1 MPTVKKK
8 GKNYKAPKAAVATAA
23 FPATAA
29 SKGNSKEAKES
40 IGSSSVRDT
49 PTSVSDVDI
58 DVHPMKIGHCLVVE
72 FRDKSHRV
80 AKIISTNEI
89 LSDSNEKT
97 FMYYVHYLE
106 FNRRMDEWIKI
117 SRIMQPPS
125 IANPMEAPLMA
136 SLGHHAPTDEVGA
149 SGGGGGAPVTASA
162 IDHTGSSSSKRS
174 RENLNLKES
183 EEDNEDDLE
192 GDESKTSRNSKKSPA
207 AAAAAAALAILPNPN
222 AGSSAYV
229 MDLEHDEH
237 EGMDAAALKEH
248 EEITKI
254 KNICNVLIGK
264 SKIECW
270 YYSPYP
276 KELTAA
282 GPIDC
287 LYICEFTFRFFKTKK
302 ELIRFQSKDI
312 LMRHPPGHEI
322 YRDPRPE
329 SPVSVFEIDGS
340 VERTYCQNLCYF
352 AKLFLDHKTLYYDVE
367 PFLFYVLCTRDER
380 GFHPVGYYS
389 KEKYSDAGYNL
400 ACILCFPFAQRKGYG
415 RFIIQFSYELSK
427 KEYKIGSPEKPLSD
441 LGAVSYR
448 SYWAVTLLYTLRNY
462 DACNAAHY
470 AQHNDR
476 LIDAADRNDISGS
489 LKMQQQKQQQQQQ
502 QTDAISIMD
511 LARLTSILPED
522 IIPVLQMLNILR
534 PEGDSSKGVGGT
546 ESTARGDNS
555 DGSGT
560 GYYLYMDEDYLDSLI
575 VKYSPTLGSNSSI
588 IVVNPEY
595 LQWAAPYV
603 VDYKRDKWNIRS
615 YLESSNNNN
624 SNNNN
629 GTGTSSGS
637 STSKTVGVK
646 Q

>member
-1 MPTVKKK
+1 MPSVKKK
-8 GKNYKAPKAAVATAA
+8 NKNFKSQKAA
-23 FPATAA
+23 AA
-29 SKGNSKEAKES
+29 SSTSALASVVASGGAKDKDDSRET
-40 IGSSSVRDT
+40 T
-49 PTSVSDVDI
+49 PVPEIDI
-58 DVHPMKIGHCLVVE
+58 DSHPMKIGHCLVVE

-80 AKIISTNEI
+80 AKIISRNEV
-89 LSDSNEKT
+89 LSDTNEKT

-117 SRIMQPPS
+117 SRILQPPS
-125 IANPMEAPLMA
+125 VGNPMEAPLMA
-136 SLGHHAPTDEVGA
+136 CLGHHAPQEEVGA
-149 SGGGGGAPVTASA
+149 SGGGPTAS
-162 IDHTGSSSSKRS
+162 SSVKRQ
-174 RENLNLKES
+174 RDENENGNENES
-183 EEDNEDDLE
+183 DEDNEDSDN
-192 GDESKTSRNSKKSPA
+192 DEDDNEEDSSKKSTSA
-207 AAAAAAALAILPNPN
+207 VSLPPN
-222 AGSSAYV
+222 SSNYI

-264 SKIECW
+264 SRIECW
-270 YYSPYP
+270 YFSPYP

-287 LYICEFTFRFFKTKK
+287 LYVCEFTFRFFKSKK
-302 ELIRFQSKDI
+302 ELVRFQSNYM
-312 LMRHPPGHEI
+312 LPRHPPGHEI
-322 YRDPRPE
+322 YRDLNPN
-329 SPVSVFEIDGS
+329 SPVSVFEIDGA

-352 AKLFLDHKTLYYDVE
+352 AKLFLDHKTLYFDVE

-448 SYWAVTLLYTLRNY
+448 SYWAVTLLHTLRNY
-462 DACNAAHY
+462 ES
-470 AQHNDR
+470 
-476 LIDAADRNDISGS
+476 IDAAHRALHIDSAGGAETATATATATNTS
-489 LKMQQQKQQQQQQ
+489 
-502 QTDAISIMD
+502 TDTSSISIMD

-522 IIPVLQMLNILR
+522 IIPVLLMLNILR
-534 PEGDSSKGVGGT
+534 PEGTKEPEKEKGRSRCRDKDKDSDTS
-546 ESTARGDNS
+546 SS
-555 DGSGT
+555 
-560 GYYLYMDEDYLDSLI
+560 YYLYVDNGYLDSLI

-595 LQWAAPYV
+595 LQWTPPYT

-615 YLESSNNNN
+615 YLEDAN
-624 SNNNN
+624 SGGGGGGG
-629 GTGTSSGS
+629 GTGTPAPAAGGGGGGNGN
-637 STSKTVGVK
+637 KTAAVAAAK

>member
-1 MPTVKKK
+1 MSISCSKYVQIDFVVRAGHTVFIMPSIKKK
-8 GKNYKAPKAAVATAA
+8 TKNSKSQKAVTAA
-23 FPATAA
+23 APAETKKKDGTGDA
-29 SKGNSKEAKES
+29 NT
-40 IGSSSVRDT
+40 VQ
-49 PTSVSDVDI
+49 DVDI

-80 AKIISTNEI
+80 AKIISRNEVM
-89 LSDSNEKT
+89 SENNEKT
-97 FMYYVHYLE
+97 FMYYVHYVE

-117 SRIMQPPS
+117 DRIRQPPS
-125 IANPMEAPLMA
+125 AANPLEAPLMA
-136 SLGHHAPTDEVGA
+136 SLGHHAPKEEVGA
-149 SGGGGGAPVTASA
+149 SGGGALT
-162 IDHTGSSSSKRS
+162 TSSSTKRA
-174 RENLNLKES
+174 RG
-183 EEDNEDDLE
+183 E
-192 GDESKTSRNSKKSPA
+192 GDGEDVDDDEEGEDEGEEEVVKNSV
-207 AAAAAAALAILPNPN
+207 LAPLGPN
-222 AGSSAYV
+222 SSNYV

-237 EGMDAAALKEH
+237 EGMDEAALREH

-276 KELTAA
+276 KEVTAN

-287 LYICEFTFRFFKTKK
+287 LYVCEFTFRFFKTKG
-302 ELIRFQSKDI
+302 ELIRFQAKEA
-312 LMRHPPGHEI
+312 LRRHPPGNEI
-322 YRDPRPE
+322 YRDPNPE
-329 SPVSVFEIDGS
+329 SPVSVFEVDGA

-448 SYWAVTLLYTLRNY
+448 SYWAVTLLHTLRNY
-462 DACNAAHY
+462 DVINKAHY
-470 AQHNDR
+470 AQHCDK
-476 LIDAADRNDISGS
+476 IMGS
-489 LKMQQQKQQQQQQ
+489 APVPQEG
-502 QTDAISIMD
+502 TGGSEEISIMD

-522 IIPVLQMLNILR
+522 IIPVLLMLNILR
-534 PEGDSSKGVGGT
+534 PEVDRDKEKTKGGR
-546 ESTARGDNS
+546 ESRSVAAAEAS
-555 DGSGT
+555 AAAEAF
-560 GYYLYMDEDYLDSLI
+560 YLYVDPAYLDSLM

-595 LQWAAPYV
+595 LQWAPPYV
-603 VDYKRDKWNIRS
+603 EDYKRDKWNIRS
-615 YLESSNNNN
+615 YLENA
-624 SNNNN
+624 NN
-629 GTGTSSGS
+629 GGVGAATAAGTSRSG
-637 STSKTVGVK
+637 TGGNKTAGVAAAK